1 MYPVSILPAAQKP
14 PAPPDV
20 GLNISEIDILNG
32 FSINRGGLRRLSIA
46 CHEIKEFATVV
57 IHRAAP
63 NSIIPIVLI

>member
-32 FSINRGGLRRLSIA
+32 FSINLGGLRRLSIA
-46 CHEIKEFATVV
+46 CHEMKKLA
-57 IHRAAP
+57 
-63 NSIIPIVLI
+63 SLS